1 MPPTIPAAPPREPAQ
16 TVAQEANPEKAML
29 QKLMQALGQH
39 QEALPES
46 VRELIAAQGRTEVQ
60 DHTKTLHRTVSA
72 QATARREL
80 QKLQQSR
87 VTFLAAWSSYIAD
100 LTSLVTKQVEEQ
112 SKALAE
118 MDEQETAW
126 GGKLQEATATLAKL
140 ASGGVKLETKNAMEV
155 EESEEAAAEMAEAK
169 VDEAIAT
176 EQELQARRLLQQQS
190 SLQLVGALKQAQAK
204 ADQDLANHSKKEEG
218 RLAHHGEAGNQVE
231 QSQVLRKFHPLQ
243 VRWRCSRCLVQR
255 PLAQPEDRWL
265 ADQPLPW
272 ANCGPGLA
280 PHRPGYDLSYCLA
293 ACYLCAPSS
302 SPNTGPD
309 HAV

>member
-1 MPPTIPAAPPREPAQ
+1 M
-16 TVAQEANPEKAML
+16 AQEANPEKAML

-100 LTSLVTKQVEEQ
+100 LTSLVTKHVEEQ

-140 ASGGVKLETKNAMEV
+140 ASGGVKLETKKAMEV

-190 SLQLVGALKQAQAK
+190 SLQLVEAWKQAQAK
-204 ADQDLANHSKKEEG
+204 ADQDLANHSKKERGSSRTPRREG
-218 RLAHHGEAGNQVE
+218 
-231 QSQVLRKFHPLQ
+231 
-243 VRWRCSRCLVQR
+243 
-255 PLAQPEDRWL
+255 QPGGAE
-265 ADQPLPW
+265 
-272 ANCGPGLA
+272 PG
-280 PHRPGYDLSYCLA
+280 A
-293 ACYLCAPSS
+293 AEISS
-302 SPNTGPD
+302 STSSLEMQPVSGTAPPGT
-309 HAV
+309 ARG